1 MTDNPARL
9 LAPPIPR
16 GARARTQQLM
26 LETALKL
33 MQQGALPS
41 VSDVAEASGV
51 SRATAYR
58 YFPTQ
63 SAMVEAVVDEALEPI
78 VNWSTES
85 EDAEERIA
93 ELLEFSLP
101 QILQFEATFKAALK
115 VYLDQW
121 AQERVSVAPSDLHRR
136 GHRIDVLQHAIE
148 PLRSKLPRASFQRLS
163 QALSLVYGL
172 EVFLVLK
179 DLWGLEYREVR
190 NVALWAARALVRA
203 AVAERANETNA
214 KVAAP
219 RPRKSAPKKQPPA

>member
-1 MTDNPARL
+1 MTDDPAPL

-78 VNWSTES
+78 VNWSAES
-85 EDAEERIA
+85 DDAEERIA

-115 VYLDQW
+115 VYLEQW
-121 AQERVSVAPSDLHRR
+121 AQERVSVAPGDLLRR

-163 QALSLVYGL
+163 QALALVYGL
-172 EVFLVLK
+172 AVFRVLK
-179 DLWGLEYREVR
+179 DVWGRESREVR

-203 AVAERANETNA
+203 AVAERSNETSPKA
-214 KVAAP
+214 AAP
-219 RPRKSAPKKQPPA
+219 RARRSATKKQSST